1 MVRSVEAHQPYFPLI
16 WPDVIAEDDD
26 AITRKRHHSR
36 IEFVTVQV
44 DNEARIPPQLG
55 RKAHMLRYQM
65 RNRGNADIPS
75 NVGVE
80 NQSINAKHNI
90 VRNII

>member
-1 MVRSVEAHQPYFPLI
+1 
-16 WPDVIAEDDD
+16 
-26 AITRKRHHSR
+26 
-36 IEFVTVQV
+36 
-44 DNEARIPPQLG
+44 
-55 RKAHMLRYQM
+55 MLRYQM